1 MNDPVSLQ
9 MTSGQL
15 PGHTLLCFAS
25 WVSSGYLSEG
35 EVASTT
41 PSIHFQAVK
50 QEYAGRSL

>member
-50 QEYAGRSL
+50 QEYARRSL